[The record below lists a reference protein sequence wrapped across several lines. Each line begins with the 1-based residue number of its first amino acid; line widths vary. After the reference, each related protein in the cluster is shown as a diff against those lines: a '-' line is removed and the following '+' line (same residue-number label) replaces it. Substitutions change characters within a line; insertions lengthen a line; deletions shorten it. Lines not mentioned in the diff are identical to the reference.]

1 MGKTSGKKRIR
12 KARRGRTAPERI
24 ASSGGG
30 APARA
35 PGRGRTA
42 PERAASPGTNAPVVP
57 PLAWAGGFTRP
68 GALAALALGL
78 LVIGCYFPAFFAG
91 FVWDDEA
98 FTEAAAVREVSGLWR
113 IWSSPRAIENEGHYW
128 PLVYTTFWLE
138 HKLWGL
144 APAGYHAVNVALHL
158 ANTLLLWR
166 LAERLAVPGAW
177 LLAAVFAVH
186 PLHVESVAW
195 VIERKDLLSGLFYL
209 AAFLVWVRFTEES
222 PDTGGSADAALRET
236 RRPSVR
242 DRLSGRP
249 RLPGRRHL
257 PRRRYFLALALYV
270 CAMLSKSI
278 AVTLPAALL
287 IVQWWKRG
295 RVTGADLLRVAPF
308 FAAGLAI
315 AIVDVS
321 FYSAREPV
329 SLGFSP
335 VERLLIAARALW
347 FYAGKLLWPAELVVI
362 YPHWEVSV
370 TDPLAWACVAA
381 GMALAAALWF
391 LRHRIGRGPLAGVLL
406 FAVTLSPVLGFV
418 DYGYM
423 QFSFVAD
430 RYQYLAGIG
439 LTAVLVGAAAH
450 GAGRLP
456 EVWRKGAAGIA
467 AVALAVLGALTWRQ
481 AEIYRDEVTFFTW
494 IVSHNP
500 AARGAQG
507 NLGTALLE
515 AQRPEEAL
523 AAIRIAMKQDPDDV
537 KPHANAGAALVRMRR
552 LEEAEEQLRRALE
565 LDPHHTIALQNL
577 AESLRKQGRLEEALE
592 YYRAAMET
600 DAENPMPHAGM
611 GDALLRLGRYEES
624 LRSFDRALA
633 LEPGLESVRALR
645 EQALAILRQRDGG

>member
-1 MGKTSGKKRIR
+1 M
-12 KARRGRTAPERI
+12 APRRRAGREGP
-24 ASSGGG
+24 
-30 APARA
+30 A
-35 PGRGRTA
+35 PGRGVPPPA
-42 PERAASPGTNAPVVP
+42 PVRAADR
-57 PLAWAGGFTRP
+57 GFTRQ
-68 GALAALALGL
+68 AVLAALALGL
-78 LVIGCYFPAFFAG
+78 LVAGSYYPAFLAG

-98 FTEAAAVREVSGLWR
+98 FTEAAAVRELSGLWR

-138 HKLWGL
+138 HKLWGF

-166 LAERLAVPGAW
+166 LAGRLAVPGAW

-209 AAFLVWVRFTEES
+209 AAFLAWMRFTEEP
-222 PDTGGSADAALRET
+222 PDTGGSAASPGDAAFRET
-236 RRPSVR
+236 RRLPER
-242 DRLSGRP
+242 D
-249 RLPGRRHL
+249 RLPGRRGL
-257 PRRRYFLALALYV
+257 SRRHYFLALALYV
-270 CAMLSKSI
+270 LAMLGKSI

-295 RVTGADLLRVAPF
+295 RVTGADLLRLAPF

-315 AIVDVS
+315 TLVDLS
-321 FYSAREPV
+321 FYNAREPL
-329 SLGFSP
+329 SLGYSMI
-335 VERLLIAARALW
+335 ERTLIAAHALW
-347 FYAGKLLWPAELVVI
+347 FYAGKLLWPTGLIVI
-362 YPHWEVSV
+362 YPHWEVSAA
-370 TDPLAWACVAA
+370 DPLAWGYVIAA
-381 GMALAAALWF
+381 AAVAAALWL
-391 LRHRIGRGPLAGVLL
+391 LRRRIGRGPLAGALL

-430 RYQYLAGIG
+430 RFQYLAGIG
-439 LTAVLVGAAAH
+439 LTAVLTGAAAQ

-456 EVWRKGAAGIA
+456 EAGRKGAVGVAA
-467 AVALAVLGALTWRQ
+467 AVLVVLGALTWRQ
-481 AEIYRDEVTFFTW
+481 AEIYRDEVTFFTHV
-494 IVSHNP
+494 VSHNP

-523 AAIRIAMKQDPDDV
+523 AAIAAAVEQDPGDV
-537 KPHANAGAALVRMRR
+537 KAHANAGAALVRLGR
-552 LEEAEEQLRRALE
+552 LEEAEERLRHALA
-565 LDPHHTIALQNL
+565 LDPRHTIALQNL
-577 AESLRKQGRLEEALE
+577 AESLRKQGRFEEALE

-600 DAENPMPHAGM
+600 DAGNAMPHAGM
-611 GDALLRLGRYEES
+611 GDALFRLGRYEES

-633 LEPGLESVRALR
+633 LEPGLEAVRALR
-645 EQALAILRQRDGG
+645 GSVLTILHRPHEQ